1 MLTNLIYYNNMILYF
16 MIYSFLGWCT
26 EVIYYFKVEHKFVN
40 RGFLYG
46 PFCPIYGCGIILVVT
61 LLDGYKDNLIILFIS
76 AFFLTS
82 ILEYITGYILEKLFK
97 SKWWDYT
104 DDPLNINGRV
114 CLLYS
119 ILWGMACVFI
129 IKVLHP
135 LNILIIKNISPS
147 ITVLTSYVFLIYF
160 CTDSV
165 FTILS
170 LIKFKDILT
179 KLQMQL
185 VSVRESD
192 VFTKGNVIVNAK
204 QKALKTMQSLS
215 RMKFNLNHIRLI
227 KAFPNV
233 SSKNFGYILNS
244 IKDYIKKEK

>member
-1 MLTNLIYYNNMILYF
+1 MLNNLICYNIIFYF

-26 EVIYYFKVEHKFVN
+26 EVLYYFKIEHKFVN

-46 PFCPIYGCGIILVVT
+46 PFCPIYGCGIILVIT
-61 LLDGYKDNLIILFIS
+61 LLDEYKNNLFILFIS

-104 DDPLNINGRV
+104 DDPFNINGRV

-119 ILWGMACVFI
+119 ILWAISCVFI

-135 LNILIIKNISPS
+135 LNILISNNISLN
-147 ITVLTSYVFLIYF
+147 IKLFVSYVFSIYF
-160 CTDSV
+160 FTDSI
-165 FTILS
+165 FTVLS
-170 LIKFKDILT
+170 LIKFKSLLT
-179 KLQMQL
+179 KLQLQL
-185 VSVRESD
+185 VSVRESEI
-192 VFTKGNVIVNAK
+192 FTRGNVILNAK
-204 QKALKTMQSLS
+204 EKALKTVQSLS
-215 RMKFNLNHIRLI
+215 KMKFNLNHIRLI

-233 SSKNFGYILNS
+233 SSKKFGYILNS